1 MVSFS
6 SAVNRRQF
14 IGSTLS
20 AGSALF
26 LGNGPV
32 ISQKKIALI
41 GDSVRAGYQPD
52 VSNYLITKASVWGP
66 EESGLNSID
75 ILQNLGEWIRNAAY
89 DIIHIN
95 SGLNDLRTT
104 DFQSVDN
111 LVPIDYYAKNVERII
126 KAINRYSP
134 GSVIVWATITPVID
148 VLFNTFHQERMDYRM
163 KNEDVI
169 RYNEAAM
176 KVAGRLGVALNDLYA
191 YLMSGDPSLVIL
203 DDGVHY
209 TGYGYQLIAERV
221 TGILE
226 KIIEGN

>member
-14 IGSTLS
+14 IGSALS
-20 AGSALF
+20 AGGALL
-26 LGNGPV
+26 LGNRQDM
-32 ISQKKIALI
+32 SYKKIALI

-52 VSNYLITKASVWGP
+52 VSNYLVTKATVWGP
-66 EESGLNSID
+66 EENGLNTID
-75 ILQNLGEWIRNAAY
+75 ILQNLGEWIRNAEY

-111 LVPIDYYAKNVERII
+111 LVPLDYYAKNVERII
-126 KAINRYSP
+126 KAINRYSS
-134 GSVIVWATITPVID
+134 GSIIVWATITPVLD
-148 VLFNTFHQERMDYRM
+148 ELFHTFHQERMDYSM

-169 RYNEAAM
+169 RYNEAAI

-191 YLMSGDPSLVIL
+191 YLMTGDPSLIIL
-203 DDGVHY
+203 EDGVHY

-226 KIIEGN
+226 KIIDGN